1 MIPKKISGRG
11 PTKGNFSSCLSYLL
25 QPLDQY
31 GRDKQPTI
39 VASNMGGR
47 TQAELAAEFREIQ
60 SCANRRGDP
69 VWHVSLA
76 AHPSEQFSN
85 QQWAL
90 FAIELINRVGRL
102 ADPQNE
108 VGISTENNQYVVIRH
123 HNEEHSHVHILLN
136 RVNLQGQTCY
146 CNWSI
151 KTLHAACAELER
163 DYGLLQCDHDKS
175 QRNGKKQH
183 SSMSPQ
189 VVERLEAKETQ
200 TGTHDVVLEK
210 ERSRLSVRSF
220 LQEAIDSAT
229 ADSPSMPL
237 LFRRLQEQGIEAK
250 IAYTRTGK
258 IKGISYALEDTRFT
272 GTLLGKHYTFQGLMK
287 YKGIQYENDLDQES
301 WRAEKTSGT
310 FGVQKEKATQSPPAS
325 PALFNEP
332 TPIADTTQ
340 IAAYLQLFELL
351 FDQQEPSVP
360 SALTPK
366 APQLPPLPQLSY
378 SKPKPPEPIAPD
390 RLQTELAQK
399 LYPDLAQVWERY
411 KKQSKEVQA
420 GARVLKGNNYAL
432 IYDSGSEN
440 LWIVHRQR
448 GTLVQYKDGKVE
460 LANRI
465 TPEDLANFSQIA
477 AAQQQPPPKA
487 QQQSQMEL

>member
-76 AHPSEQFSN
+76 AHPSEQFCD

-108 VGISTENNQYVVIRH
+108 VGISTEKNQYVVIRH

-151 KTLHAACAELER
+151 KTLHTACAELER
-163 DYGLLQCDHDKS
+163 DYGLVQCDHDKS

-189 VVERLEAKETQ
+189 AVLRLEQKETQ
-200 TGTHDVVLEK
+200 TGTKESVLEK
-210 ERSRLSVRSF
+210 ERSRLSIRSF

-237 LFRRLQEQGIEAK
+237 LLRRLKQQGIDAQ

-258 IKGISYALEDTRFT
+258 VKGISYALESARFT
-272 GTLLGKHYTFQGLMK
+272 GTLLGKHYTFQGLQK
-287 YKGIQYENDLDQES
+287 YKGVQYKEDLDQES
-301 WRAEKTSGT
+301 WGA
-310 FGVQKEKATQSPPAS
+310 FGAGRVPAD
-325 PALFNEP
+325 A
-332 TPIADTTQ
+332 TQ
-340 IAAYLQLFELL
+340 IAAYLQLDELL
-351 FDQQEPSVP
+351 FDQQEPSVAFAEATIEPAHRTPP
-360 SALTPK
+360 SLAQEIP
-366 APQLPPLPQLSY
+366 
-378 SKPKPPEPIAPD
+378 PD
-390 RLQTELAQK
+390 RLQTELAQQ
-399 LYPDLAQVWERY
+399 LYPDLAQVWNRH
-411 KKQSKEVQA
+411 KKQSKEVLA

-432 IYDSGSEN
+432 ICDSTRSN

-448 GTLVQYKDGKVE
+448 GILAHYKNGEVE
-460 LANRI
+460 LAQKI
-465 TPEDLANFSQIA
+465 TPDDLANFSQIA
-477 AAQQQPPPKA
+477 AAQQPPQPKS
-487 QQQSQMEL
+487 QQKSEMER

>member
-31 GRDKQPTI
+31 GRDKKPTI

-76 AHPSEQFSN
+76 AHPSEQFCD

-102 ADPQNE
+102 ADPQKE
-108 VGISTENNQYVVIRH
+108 VGISTEKNQYVVIRH

-151 KTLHAACAELER
+151 KTLHTACAELER
-163 DYGLLQCDHDKS
+163 DYGLVQCDHDKS

-189 VVERLEAKETQ
+189 AVLRLEQKETQ
-200 TGTHDVVLEK
+200 TGTKESVLEK

-237 LFRRLQEQGIEAK
+237 LLRRLKQQGIDAQ

-258 IKGISYALEDTRFT
+258 VKGISYALEEARFT
-272 GTLLGKHYTFQGLMK
+272 GTLLGKHYTFQGLQK
-287 YKGIQYENDLDQES
+287 YKGVQYENDLDQES
-301 WRAEKTSGT
+301 WRAEKAGELS
-310 FGVQKEKATQSPPAS
+310 
-325 PALFNEP
+325 NEP
-332 TPIADTTQ
+332 TPIADATQ

-351 FDQQEPSVP
+351 FDQQEPSVAFAEATIEP
-360 SALTPK
+360 AHLTP
-366 APQLPPLPQLSY
+366 PSFF
-378 SKPKPPEPIAPD
+378 SKPKPPEPIP
-390 RLQTELAQK
+390 LIG
-399 LYPDLAQVWERY
+399 
-411 KKQSKEVQA
+411 SKP
-420 GARVLKGNNYAL
+420 N
-432 IYDSGSEN
+432 
-440 LWIVHRQR
+440 
-448 GTLVQYKDGKVE
+448 
-460 LANRI
+460 
-465 TPEDLANFSQIA
+465 
-477 AAQQQPPPKA
+477 
-487 QQQSQMEL
+487 

>member
-76 AHPSEQFSN
+76 AHPSEQFCD

-108 VGISTENNQYVVIRH
+108 VGISTEKNQYVVIRH

-151 KTLHAACAELER
+151 KTLHTACAELER
-163 DYGLLQCDHDKS
+163 DYGLVQCDHDKS

-189 VVERLEAKETQ
+189 AVLRLEQKETQ
-200 TGTHDVVLEK
+200 TGTKESVLEK

-237 LFRRLQEQGIEAK
+237 LLRRLKQQGIDAQ

-258 IKGISYALEDTRFT
+258 VKGISYALEEARFT
-272 GTLLGKHYTFQGLMK
+272 GTLLGKHYTFQGLQK
-287 YKGIQYENDLDQES
+287 YKGVQYKEDLDQES
-301 WRAEKTSGT
+301 WGAGGAGR
-310 FGVQKEKATQSPPAS
+310 VPAD
-325 PALFNEP
+325 A
-332 TPIADTTQ
+332 TQ

-351 FDQQEPSVP
+351 FDQQEPSVAFAEATIEPAHRTPP
-360 SALTPK
+360 SRAQEIP
-366 APQLPPLPQLSY
+366 
-378 SKPKPPEPIAPD
+378 PD
-390 RLQTELAQK
+390 RLQTELAQQ
-399 LYPDLAQVWERY
+399 LYPDLAQVWNRH
-411 KKQSKEVQA
+411 KKQSKEVLA

-432 IYDSGSEN
+432 ICDSSRSN

-448 GTLVQYKDGKVE
+448 GILAHYKNGEVE
-460 LANRI
+460 LAQKI
-465 TPEDLANFSQIA
+465 TPDDLANFSQIA
-477 AAQQQPPPKA
+477 AAQQPPQPKS
-487 QQQSQMEL
+487 QQKSEMER

>member
-76 AHPSEQFSN
+76 AHPSEQFCD

-108 VGISTENNQYVVIRH
+108 VGISTEKNQYVVIRH

-151 KTLHAACAELER
+151 KTLHTACAELER
-163 DYGLLQCDHDKS
+163 DYGLVQCDHDKS

-189 VVERLEAKETQ
+189 AIERLEQKETQ
-200 TGTHDVVLEK
+200 TGTTEAVLEK

-229 ADSPSMPL
+229 ADSPTMPL
-237 LFRRLQEQGIEAK
+237 LFRRLQEQGIDAQ

-258 IKGISYALEDTRFT
+258 IKGISYALEEARFT
-272 GTLLGKHYTFQGLMK
+272 GTLLGKHYTFQGLQK
-287 YKGIQYENDLDQES
+287 YKGVQYKVDQES
-301 WRAEKTSGT
+301 REV
-310 FGVQKEKATQSPPAS
+310 FGAGGVPAD
-325 PALFNEP
+325 A
-332 TPIADTTQ
+332 TQ
-340 IAAYLQLFELL
+340 IAAYLQLGELL
-351 FDQQEPSVP
+351 FDQQEPSVAFAEATIEPAHRTPP
-360 SALTPK
+360 SLAQEIP
-366 APQLPPLPQLSY
+366 
-378 SKPKPPEPIAPD
+378 PD
-390 RLQTELAQK
+390 RRQTELAQQ
-399 LYPDLAQVWERY
+399 LYPDLAQVWNRH
-411 KKQSKEVQA
+411 KKQSKEVLA

-432 IYDSGSEN
+432 ICDSTRSN

-448 GTLVQYKDGKVE
+448 GILAHYKNGEVE
-460 LANRI
+460 LAQKI
-465 TPEDLANFSQIA
+465 TPDDLANFSQIA
-477 AAQQQPPPKA
+477 AAQQPPQPKS
-487 QQQSQMEL
+487 QQKSEMER

>member
-1 MIPKKISGRG
+1 
-11 PTKGNFSSCLSYLL
+11 
-25 QPLDQY
+25 
-31 GRDKQPTI
+31 
-39 VASNMGGR
+39 MGGR

-76 AHPSEQFSN
+76 AHPSEQFCD

-108 VGISTENNQYVVIRH
+108 VGISTEKNQYVVIRH

-151 KTLHAACAELER
+151 KTLHTACAELER
-163 DYGLLQCDHDKS
+163 DYGLVQCDHDKS

-189 VVERLEAKETQ
+189 AVLRLEQKETQ
-200 TGTHDVVLEK
+200 TGTKESVLEK

-237 LFRRLQEQGIEAK
+237 LLKRLKQQGIDAQ

-258 IKGISYALEDTRFT
+258 VKGISYALEEARFT
-272 GTLLGKHYTFQGLMK
+272 GTLLGKHYTFQGLQK
-287 YKGIQYENDLDQES
+287 YKGVQYEKSQDELIRQIS
-301 WRAEKTSGT
+301 A
-310 FGVQKEKATQSPPAS
+310 QSPAVITPETQPHESPQTIPIVSDESNQSRCLDEVKQAKLEPLADREPQPEQNSQEMHLLVEQFYAHAS
-325 PALFNEP
+325 
-332 TPIADTTQ
+332 
-340 IAAYLQLFELL
+340 
-351 FDQQEPSVP
+351 
-360 SALTPK
+360 
-366 APQLPPLPQLSY
+366 
-378 SKPKPPEPIAPD
+378 
-390 RLQTELAQK
+390 RLWNQRKSMA
-399 LYPDLAQVWERY
+399 
-411 KKQSKEVQA
+411 KEVSPGKWILQ
-420 GARVLKGNNYAL
+420 GNRYA
-432 IYDSGSEN
+432 ITYDTN
-440 LWIVHRQR
+440 LDHFWVSDRQR
-448 GTLVQYKDGKVE
+448 GVLVENKASKLSFTQE
-460 LANRI
+460 L
-465 TPEDLANFSQIA
+465 TPEDVENFSQVV
-477 AAQQQPPPKA
+477 QQQQA
-487 QQQSQMEL
+487 QKPLLQHKPSQLER

>member
-11 PTKGNFSSCLSYLL
+11 PTKGNFSSCLGYLL
-25 QPLDQY
+25 QPRDQY
-31 GRDKQPTI
+31 GRDKKPTI

-76 AHPSEQFSN
+76 AHPSEQFCD

-102 ADPQNE
+102 ADPQKE

-136 RVNLQGQTCY
+136 RVNTEGQTCY

-151 KTLHAACAELER
+151 KTLHTACAELER
-163 DYGLLQCDHDKS
+163 DYGLIQCDHGKS
-175 QRNGKKQH
+175 QRKGKKQH
-183 SSMSPQ
+183 LSMSPQ
-189 VVERLEAKETQ
+189 AVERLIEKETQ
-200 TGTHDVVLEK
+200 TGTPEPLLEK

-237 LFRRLQEQGIEAK
+237 LLRRLKQQGIDAQ

-258 IKGISYALEDTRFT
+258 IKGISYALEDARFT
-272 GTLLGKHYTFQGLMK
+272 GTLLGKHYTFQGLQK
-287 YKGIQYENDLDQES
+287 YKGVQYEKDQES
-301 WRAEKTSGT
+301 RGVFGAGEAEGAG
-310 FGVQKEKATQSPPAS
+310 GVPAD
-325 PALFNEP
+325 A
-332 TPIADTTQ
+332 TQ
-340 IAAYLQLFELL
+340 IAAYLELFELL
-351 FDQQEPSVP
+351 FDQQEPSVAFAEATIEP
-360 SALTPK
+360 ASLTP
-366 APQLPPLPQLSY
+366 PSSSEEIP
-378 SKPKPPEPIAPD
+378 PD
-390 RLQTELAQK
+390 RLQTELAQQ
-399 LYPDLAQVWERY
+399 LYPDLAQVWNRH

-432 IYDSGSEN
+432 ICDSSRSN

-448 GTLVQYKDGKVE
+448 GILAHYKNGEVE
-460 LANRI
+460 LAQKI
-465 TPEDLANFSQIA
+465 TPDDLANFSQIA
-477 AAQQQPPPKA
+477 AAAQQPPQPKS
-487 QQQSQMEL
+487 QQKSQMER